1 MAAIVNPHG
10 RGHLTGVRSRHA
22 GRMRTRTRRRH
33 DHVARHV
40 ASLGIATDPATR
52 LSRAGTLLDI
62 PAGAT
67 LCREGERGT
76 QAFLLLSGTAQVLTG
91 DGVIRV
97 GAGEVV
103 GEMATLDP
111 RRTRNA
117 SVLAETDLEV
127 LVFDVG
133 TYRALARSESLRP
146 HLAPTR

>member
-1 MAAIVNPHG
+1 
-10 RGHLTGVRSRHA
+10 
-22 GRMRTRTRRRH
+22 MRTRPRRH

-40 ASLGIATDPATR
+40 ASLGIADDPAGR
-52 LSRAGTLLDI
+52 LSQAGTLLDL

-76 QAFLLLSGTAQVLTG
+76 QAFLLLDGTAQVLTD
-91 DGVIRV
+91 DGVVRV
-97 GAGEVV
+97 GPGEVV

-117 SVLAETDLEV
+117 SVLAETDLTV
-127 LVFDVG
+127 LVFDVA
-133 TYRALARSESLRP
+133 TYRALARTEDLKA